1 MPLNRSLH
9 KPLDFIASPSTVIP
23 LLLLL
28 ILIIYYLISLTNAL
42 REANQDLR
50 NQLRRERVEER
61 RKMMKLAENK
71 PAAEGNAPTGISERW
86 RKVLENAT
94 SPLTPTGA
102 APVDTEE
109 NKLQAK
115 KGLCD

>member
-1 MPLNRSLH
+1 
-9 KPLDFIASPSTVIP
+9 
-23 LLLLL
+23 
-28 ILIIYYLISLTNAL
+28 
-42 REANQDLR
+42 
-50 NQLRRERVEER
+50 
-61 RKMMKLAENK
+61 MKLAENK